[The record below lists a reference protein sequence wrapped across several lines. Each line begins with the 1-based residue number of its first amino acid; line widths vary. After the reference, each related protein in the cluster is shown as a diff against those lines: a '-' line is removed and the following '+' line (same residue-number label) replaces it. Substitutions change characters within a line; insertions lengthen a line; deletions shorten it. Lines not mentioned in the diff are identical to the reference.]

1 MQYPCAMCIG
11 QVRRFSEDVSHM
23 LEMKNSDVLNAFK
36 DLMAADWAELP
47 SAVVHDAKSAISKN
61 TEDEAGQEALK
72 NVFRAAEA
80 VEEFGGI
87 LTSIKMEIDDSI
99 GMKVYLKKKVEM
111 ELGTKMIH
119 LKTRCSGLGSEWGK
133 VTVLGTSG
141 LSGSYTFK
149 LRVSSKTKTLQVI
162 PKAFYSNY
170 LEGRQEGNAAELRS
184 DATEITWKIKID
196 GRRMTKGW
204 EEFAV
209 AHNLQRDEKDVKDT
223 TGKVTRSRTVKK
235 NGKNE
240 CSSVDTDFVV
250 PVTASNQRVDSFY
263 LPRGFTTSSGLS
275 KLCNEIILIDEK
287 DRPSTLKLRYNKSSN
302 RFCVSR
308 GWRAFRCRNGYRT
321 GFFLRII
328 LVRKGKTPVLR
339 IFPLERDEDNIEK
352 HSKKVKQ
359 EVEHEESVKEETNVE
374 SGKLKRDR
382 LLQKDPKN
390 LCSTSE
396 DTNFLVPVTASNQRH
411 DSFHLPKGLTTSSGL
426 SKLCKKIIFMDQKGR
441 SSILDLSYSI
451 SDDRFTVRRGWKA
464 FCCRNE
470 HKTGCFL
477 RLILVQNGKT
487 PVLRIFPLER
497 YENSIAKNSKKIK
510 QEVEYESAKEEKNL
524 ESLSLS
530 DNSSFVKYLS
540 DYLLLQHL
548 PIRLSRSNLLD
559 KKIHEIVLMN
569 KEGRTW
575 ILSLKYSKYSGR
587 FRITRGW
594 KSFCEANGQK
604 PGCTFLL
611 KLVRNR
617 TAPVLLMTSLEENIH
632 QKKKQHLSTTRFDQD
647 GVAWDKK

>member
-1 MQYPCAMCIG
+1 MTDAM
-11 QVRRFSEDVSHM
+11 FSSSAKPHFIKPM
-23 LEMKNSDVLNAFK
+23 LPGFETY
-36 DLMAADWAELP
+36 
-47 SAVVHDAKSAISKN
+47 I
-61 TEDEAGQEALK
+61 
-72 NVFRAAEA
+72 
-80 VEEFGGI
+80 
-87 LTSIKMEIDDSI
+87 
-99 GMKVYLKKKVEM
+99 
-111 ELGTKMIH
+111 
-119 LKTRCSGLGSEWGK
+119 
-133 VTVLGTSG
+133 
-141 LSGSYTFK
+141 
-149 LRVSSKTKTLQVI
+149 VI

-209 AHNLQRDEKDVKDT
+209 AHNLQVHDILVFRHEGNLLFHVTPFGLSFCEILYSQRDEKDVKDT

-308 GWRAFRCRNGYRT
+308 GWRAFCCRNGYRT

-390 LCSTSE
+390 LCSTSQ

-530 DNSSFVKYLS
+530 DNSSFVVSVTVSNLS
-540 DYLLLQHL
+540 EDILHL

-611 KLVRNR
+611 KL
-617 TAPVLLMTSLEENIH
+617 
-632 QKKKQHLSTTRFDQD
+632 HLSTTRFDQD